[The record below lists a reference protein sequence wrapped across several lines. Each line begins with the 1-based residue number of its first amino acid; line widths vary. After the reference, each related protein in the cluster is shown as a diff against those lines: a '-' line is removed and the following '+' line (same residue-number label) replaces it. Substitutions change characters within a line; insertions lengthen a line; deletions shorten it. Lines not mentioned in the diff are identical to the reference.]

1 MGQFG
6 ISKTRNVT
14 YTNVVGNAAGHMS
27 KSNKDIVK
35 EFIHATNNRDW
46 DKFENLVT
54 VDFIRH
60 SSSDSVTVD
69 SRDKLKEFHQR
80 ELVTFP
86 DIKETILLLI
96 QEGDYVAAEDARR
109 RSQFVIDTS
118 YVIVAR
124 SGVTETPL
132 PIAGIVERVIRS
144 AIRRRD
150 KGCSFHSDRIQ
161 A

>member
-1 MGQFG
+1 
-6 ISKTRNVT
+6 
-14 YTNVVGNAAGHMS
+14 MS

-96 QEGDYVAAEDARR
+96 QEGDYVAARLNFQGTQIGDMGPFPATGKKLNADFNCIFKLTDGKISESWVEYDNLNGLI
-109 RSQFVIDTS
+109 QLGH
-118 YVIVAR
+118 YK
-124 SGVTETPL
+124 L
-132 PIAGIVERVIRS
+132 PDVE
-144 AIRRRD
+144 
-150 KGCSFHSDRIQ
+150 
-161 A
+161 